1 MYMGSNGATFVYA
14 SYLTVVCVYIK
25 NVEFWLWNQ
34 QNGGFEC
41 AEGKGRPSKQDAWSV
56 VKIAIRDAP

>member
-1 MYMGSNGATFVYA
+1 M
-14 SYLTVVCVYIK
+14 LK
-25 NVEFWLWNQ
+25 FWLSNE
-34 QNGGFEC
+34 QNGVFEC